1 LFLTVSQSIPIVLVG
16 WDEFAQPATFTDQ
29 PGKLPGQIPCHSIQ
43 RGGATMYSV
52 VLATVLTAG
61 SASPAWGHGCHGCCG
76 GYNAFSYSCGG
87 CCGGCYGSCYGCG
100 GCCGGCYGSCYGCCG
115 GYSSCYGCCGGCYGC
130 CGGCY
135 GGGAQAQP
143 EKKDDKKGDKKG
155 NKKDKKGED
164 ESMARPTQAT
174 VVVELPADASMMIDN
189 YVSDLTSEIRTFVT
203 PELVPGQD
211 YYYTIKAEVV
221 RDGRKVSQSQK
232 IFVRAG
238 RTTRVEFG
246 EMAESAA
253 RR

>member
-1 LFLTVSQSIPIVLVG
+1 
-16 WDEFAQPATFTDQ
+16 
-29 PGKLPGQIPCHSIQ
+29 
-43 RGGATMYSV
+43 
-52 VLATVLTAG
+52 VLTAG

-76 GYNAFSYSCGG
+76 GYNAFSCGG
-87 CCGGCYGSCYGCG
+87 CCGGCYGSCFGCHGGITISFGCCG

-115 GYSSCYGCCGGCYGC
+115 GCCGGYGSCYGCCGGCYGSCYGC

-135 GGGAQAQP
+135 GGGQAQP
-143 EKKDDKKGDKKG
+143 EKKDDKKGDKK
-155 NKKDKKGED
+155 DKKKSEE

-174 VVVELPADASMMIDN
+174 VVVELPSDATMMIDN
-189 YVSDLTSEIRTFVT
+189 YVSDLTSETRTFVT
-203 PELVPGQD
+203 PDLVQGRD
-211 YYYTIKAEVV
+211 YYYTIKAEVI
-221 RDGRKVSQSQK
+221 RDGKKVTQSQK